1 MNIINELRHKNAN
14 YAVDKTNF
22 SKKNP
27 RLMKNFSYHHRCNA
41 NREARCVCVGG
52 KWWIIV
58 ERKRE
63 CWECLEAIYKQSIY
77 MTAIAARK
85 GSNRNV
91 LICIVRWSLIKI
103 TFLRGNFNGCLFRKI
118 WKCPAVSNNDIQIA
132 TTTLRNFPT
141 AIIAWLTAISPLS
154 FISFKKI
161 ICEGDLIWYAY
172 YNNRASLR
180 LQQINKRIKMKN
192 RNLHFPQLQFVVEFC
207 CHSKITQFFSYIK

>member
-1 MNIINELRHKNAN
+1 MLITHCWQNKIFKKKSSFNKKFLLSSSLQCKERRRHGVCWGKMMNYCWTKEW
-14 YAVDKTNF
+14 V
-22 SKKNP
+22 S
-27 RLMKNFSYHHRCNA
+27 
-41 NREARCVCVGG
+41 
-52 KWWIIV
+52 
-58 ERKRE
+58 
-63 CWECLEAIYKQSIY
+63 WECLEAIYKQSIY

-154 FISFKKI
+154 FISYKKI
-161 ICEGDLIWYAY
+161 TCEGDLIWYAY